1 MPDEEV
7 STVSEFLEVRRV
19 YVDSADRSKGT
30 TSDYEFKLP
39 RAIANV
45 VSIELTGF
53 AIPDSLTPSFQ
64 TGVNDAVDFSVTR
77 GILTKFFTF
86 RWPSNSYVYTTDTVS
101 RTQSFCIV
109 FEELLNRAMFSDPDF
124 GAGAAQ
130 PVQIACI
137 FSNFKTHLV
146 NYTDSFTEFSLLV
159 GSGPNREQ
167 AANLQLGFAHIDYH
181 STGQE
186 LISPDP
192 VFLDPVKTIELF
204 IDEIPEYSP
213 LAVIYTSNEK
223 YYRSKNEV
231 SFRSRFLD
239 ESPPRI
245 LSRLTIRVRVN
256 GRPIE
261 TGLKNEHSFSF
272 TLYCITE
279 ESVPSWF
286 TQYIAI

>member
-77 GILTKFFTF
+77 GTLTKFFTF

-101 RTQSFCIV
+101 KAQSFYIV

-124 GAGAAQ
+124 GAGAEQ
-130 PVQIACI
+130 PEQIYCI
-137 FSNFKTHLV
+137 LSNFKTHLV
-146 NYTDSFTEFSLLV
+146 HSREVKVSLLF

-167 AANLQLGFAHIDYH
+167 AANLQLGFARIDYH
-181 STGQE
+181 STGYE

-272 TLYCITE
+272 TLYCVTE